1 MPQHDLLIRAGRT
14 FCAVS
19 ELDGPGAVA
28 VRDGR
33 IVASGPDVAGATR
46 ETLEFPDG
54 LLLPGLVDLHAHPGL
69 GDSKYGIHPDEYLLP
84 RGTTTVMSQGDA
96 GALNWDRYHRDI
108 VLESATRVRM
118 ALNLAASGESRPSG
132 CLEDLDDADV
142 DACVHAIETHPDGI
156 WGISLNTSLFCCGDT
171 DPDEVWARGLSVADR
186 TDLPFLFGTRREPD
200 RSLDAQLAALRPGDV
215 VTYCFHGRAE
225 SLLQGSRV
233 RDSVWAARERGVL
246 FDVGH
251 GVASFSFEVA
261 EAAVA
266 DGFYPDSLSSDFY
279 RAHLGVE
286 PIHDMPRTLSKLI
299 AVGMPEEEAFTRAT
313 AKPAEILRLQDETG
327 SLSTG
332 SCADLAVLKWNPSA
346 PVHCD
351 ALGVE
356 RPGGCW
362 EPVLTIREG
371 RVVNREKQL

>member
-108 VLESATRVRM
+108 VQGSSTRVRM
-118 ALNLAASGESRPSG
+118 ALNLAASGESGPSG
-132 CLEDLDDADV
+132 CFEDLDDADV
-142 DACVHAIETHPDGI
+142 DACVRAIEAQPRGI
-156 WGISLNTSLFCCGDT
+156 WGISLNTSLLCCGDT
-171 DPDEVWARGLSVADR
+171 NPDDVWARGLEVADR
-186 TDLPFLFGTRREPD
+186 TGLPFLFGTRREPD
-200 RSLDAQLAALRPGDV
+200 RSLDDQLAALRPGDV

-225 SLLQGSRV
+225 GLLENGRV

-246 FDVGH
+246 FDLGH
-251 GVASFSFEVA
+251 GIASFSFETA
-261 EAAVA
+261 ETAIA

-279 RAHLGVE
+279 RRHLGVE

-299 AVGMPEEEAFTRAT
+299 AVGMPGSEAFARAT
-313 AKPAEILRLQDETG
+313 SKPAEILRLQDEIG
-327 SLSTG
+327 SLSPG
-332 SCADLAVLKWNPSA
+332 SCADLAVLRWVPDA

-351 ALGVE
+351 SLGVE
-356 RPGGCW
+356 RPGGCF
-362 EPVLTIREG
+362 EPTLTVRAG
-371 RVVNREKQL
+371 RVFA